1 MLGNESASFDE
12 ALSRFLDEEPEPGDG
27 PALVAAI
34 NQDQVLGD
42 QVRRLLLLDALL
54 RQAAEPDPE
63 AFADAIRTRLDAE
76 SDRDRFTAT
85 LNERLQTASTTDRHS
100 HRRRW
105 ISWAVASAI
114 CLAFA
119 VVLGVAAIRP
129 RASNPEPNPHAE
141 SVPSP
146 TPMFSKPVVAVIVN
160 EVDAGFATGSAPDG
174 NRFTSGEYQLQS
186 GVIHI
191 QFVSGADVVLRSP
204 ARFGIVDPLHVTLA
218 EGALRAIVPGS
229 AQGFTV
235 QAAGMRFVDLGT
247 EFGVAIAGLESQ
259 LHVFE
264 GHVDLE
270 TLDGR
275 RLSSIAAGQSV
286 RVNDGKVVGTDLSNL
301 EKFPLPNTIGLEKW
315 NAWRQSFQKDPTLVC
330 YYPFLLETGNL
341 SALKDYAS
349 HTPHGDRLDGVIEGA
364 RWVTGRWPGKSALL
378 FDRDGD
384 HVRLSVPGEYRRLS
398 IAAWVYLDR
407 RDFELNAIF
416 DSDGWQQG
424 AVHWQ
429 LKRGGDCSLGV
440 LGKLQRRV
448 SGKRVPLNQWVHLVA
463 VADLD
468 RLSTQVFVNGDPA
481 EELRFAAFPG
491 MITPGNCRIGD
502 WLRHPEPT
510 TIPRRGLRGRVD
522 EFAIWSRTLTRDE
535 IRKLFVAGRP
545 TSPSGD

>member
-1 MLGNESASFDE
+1 MLGNESESFDA
-12 ALSRFLDEEPEPGDG
+12 ALSRFLDGEPEPGDG

-34 NQDQVLGD
+34 DQDHVLGA
-42 QVRRLLLLDALL
+42 QVRRLLWLDALL
-54 RQAAEPDPE
+54 RQTAEPDSD
-63 AFADAIRTRLDAE
+63 AFADAVGTRLDAE
-76 SDRDRFTAT
+76 SDSDRFTAT
-85 LNERLQTASTTDRHS
+85 LSERLQTISAPDRPS

-105 ISWAVASAI
+105 IPWAVASAI

-119 VVLGVAAIRP
+119 IALGVATIRP
-129 RASNPEPNPHAE
+129 GASNPEPSPRAE
-141 SVPSP
+141 SVPPP
-146 TPMFSKPVVAVIVN
+146 TPTVSNPVVAIIVN
-160 EVDAGFATGSAPDG
+160 EVDARFATGAAPDG

-186 GVIHI
+186 GVVHI
-191 QFVSGADVVLRSP
+191 QFVSGADVVVRSP
-204 ARFGIVDPLHVTLA
+204 ARFGILDPMHVTLA

-235 QAAGMRFVDLGT
+235 QTAGMRFVDLGT
-247 EFGVAIAGLESQ
+247 EFGVAISGRESH

-275 RLSSIAAGQSV
+275 RLSSITAGQSV

-301 EKFPLPNTIGLEKW
+301 ERFPLPNTIGLEKW
-315 NAWRQSFQKDPTLVC
+315 NTWRQSFQKDPTLVC
-330 YYPFLLETGNL
+330 YYPFLPETGNP
-341 SALKDYAS
+341 SVLKDHAG
-349 HTPHGDRLDGVIEGA
+349 HAPGGARLDGRIEGA

-384 HVRLSVPGEYRRLS
+384 HVRVSVPGEYRRLS
-398 IAAWVYLDR
+398 LAAWVYLDR
-407 RDFELNAIF
+407 RDYELNAIF

-429 LKRGGDCSLGV
+429 LKRCGDCSLGV

-448 SGKRVPLNQWVHLVA
+448 SGKRVSLNQWVHLVA

-468 RLSTQVFVNGDPA
+468 RLSTQVFVNGEPA

-491 MITPGNCRIGD
+491 MLTPGDCRIGD

-510 TIPRRGLRGRVD
+510 SIPRRGIRGRID
-522 EFAIWSRTLTRDE
+522 EFAIWSRTLARDE